1 MTPEEIQERIEEL
14 DRDIPKESAEVV
26 IFCEEESQD
35 CEVIGN
41 RAGYLRLGVEML
53 KAAIAPLGSGEM
65 FTPVSVDYLLTSP
78 RGLGVKR
85 FTRLDDVQSALPPL
99 SNDVENQGSGYWMS
113 TSRYLH
119 GCLHARGLWAGFH
132 VAVSLNAVTGDFTQN
147 RRPKVTE

>member
-14 DRDIPKESAEVV
+14 DRAILKEGAEVV
-26 IFCEEESQD
+26 IFYEEESQD

-53 KAAIAPLGSGEM
+53 KAAIAPLRTGEM

-99 SNDVENQGSGYWMS
+99 PES
-113 TSRYLH
+113 TWKTKAAGT
-119 GCLHARGLWAGFH
+119 GCLLLGIFMVVCMLVGFGQ
-132 VAVSLNAVTGDFTQN
+132 VFTWLF
-147 RRPKVTE
+147 R